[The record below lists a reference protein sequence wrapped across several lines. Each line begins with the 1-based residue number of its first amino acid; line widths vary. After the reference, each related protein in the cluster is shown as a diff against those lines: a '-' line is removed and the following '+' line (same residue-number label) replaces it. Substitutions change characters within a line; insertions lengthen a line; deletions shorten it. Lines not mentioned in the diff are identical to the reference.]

1 MKNLRSTLL
10 IVLVA
15 SVGFAI
21 LELLIQSGTLDDY
34 TLQILCIAGI
44 NVLVALSLNLI
55 SGFTGQLALGHAGFM
70 AVGAYTTGVLL
81 VQGHWLLLPA
91 LLAGGF
97 MTAFFGLL
105 IGIPTLRLRGDYLAI
120 VTLGFGEIIRVAI
133 NNFDEILRWVANNPD
148 MEGWTGGPTGL
159 SGIPG
164 YDVNIMVNNP
174 AAFLWIYPIVALSVV
189 LVMNLIRS
197 SHGRTLIAIRED
209 EISAQAMG
217 VDLFRMKLTSFTI
230 SAFLAGLG
238 GALYAPFIGY
248 LSPPG
253 FDFLRSVFFVI
264 IVVLGGMGSITG
276 TVIAGIGLTFLQEF
290 LRTNAKDAGTQLV
303 AAIQHTFFSST
314 LAQGV
319 WTVDLIPLSQV
330 LFGLILIL
338 LMIFRPGGLL
348 GTQELP
354 LTRILTSPWWKKT
367 RQGPGVAS

>member
-10 IVLVA
+10 IFVVA
-15 SVGFAI
+15 ALGFGA
-21 LELLIQSGTLDDY
+21 LQALIVAEILDDY
-34 TLQILCIAGI
+34 TLQILCVAGI
-44 NVLVALSLNLI
+44 NVLMALSLNLI

-81 VQGHWLLLPA
+81 VQAHWLLFPA
-91 LLAGGF
+91 LVAGGL
-97 MTAFFGLL
+97 MTALFGLL

-133 NNFDEILRWVANNPD
+133 NNFDEILRWAFNSPD
-148 MEGWTGGPTGL
+148 MVGWTGGPTGL

-164 YDVNIMVNNP
+164 YATNIMVNNP
-174 AAFLWIYPIVALSVV
+174 AAFLWIYPIVVLSVV

-197 SHGRTLIAIRED
+197 SHGRALVAIRED

-217 VDLFRMKLTSFTI
+217 INLFGMKLTSFTI

-290 LRTNAKDAGTQLV
+290 LRTSAKDAGNGLV
-303 AAIQHTFFSST
+303 VLIQQNLFPST
-314 LAQGV
+314 ISAGA
-319 WTVDLIPLSQV
+319 WSVDLVPLSQV

-338 LMIFRPGGLL
+338 LMIFRPGGLM
-348 GTQELP
+348 GTRELP
-354 LTRILTSPWWKKT
+354 LTRWLTTPWWRKKESL
-367 RQGPGVAS
+367 P

>member
-10 IVLVA
+10 IALV
-15 SVGFAI
+15 SVVGFAI
-21 LELLIQSGTLDDY
+21 LETLIQVHVLDDY

-70 AVGAYTTGVLL
+70 AVGAYTTGILL
-81 VQGHWLLLPA
+81 VQAHWLLLPA
-91 LLAGGF
+91 LLAGGL

-105 IGIPTLRLRGDYLAI
+105 IGMPTLRLRGDYLAI

-133 NNFDEILRWVANNPD
+133 NNFDEILRWVVGNPD
-148 MEGWTGGPTGL
+148 LPGWTGGPTGL

-164 YDVNIMVNNP
+164 YDVNIMANNP
-174 AAFLWIYPIVALSVV
+174 AAFLWIYPGVALSVI

-197 SHGRTLIAIRED
+197 SHGRALVAIRED

-217 VDLFRMKLTSFTI
+217 VNLFGMKLTSFVI

-290 LRTNAKDAGTQLV
+290 LRTNAKDAGNQIILFVQQTL
-303 AAIQHTFFSST
+303 FPST
-314 LAQGV
+314 VTSGA
-319 WTVDLIPLSQV
+319 WTVDLVPLSQV

-338 LMIFRPGGLL
+338 LMIFRPGGLM
-348 GTQELP
+348 GTRELP
-354 LTRILTSPWWKKT
+354 LTRWLTTPWWRKK
-367 RQGPGVAS
+367 GAVS